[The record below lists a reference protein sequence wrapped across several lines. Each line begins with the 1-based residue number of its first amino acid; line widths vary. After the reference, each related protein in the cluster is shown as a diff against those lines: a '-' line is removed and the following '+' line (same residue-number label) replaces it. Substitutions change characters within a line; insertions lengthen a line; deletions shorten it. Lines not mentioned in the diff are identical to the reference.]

1 MSNEKIKNNH
11 QVVGFVAGSEHQKEK
26 QKDIF

>member
-26 QKDIF
+26 QKD